1 MTQQDE
7 KTNFPATY
15 FNRDAILHLD
25 RYAVIFAWI
34 ILIIHLIQS
43 VLSILVFFLQLSRGL
58 MPIMGYTDLAQQI
71 LWFLQPA
78 LPGLWYFIGIQ
89 AATKALLL
97 FMDIEDNLRR
107 IARK

>member
-1 MTQQDE
+1 MTQNE

-15 FNRDAILHLD
+15 FERDTILQLD
-25 RYAVIFAWI
+25 RYAKIFAWI
-34 ILIIHLIQS
+34 VLIVYLAQS
-43 VLSILVFFLQLSRGL
+43 LLSIIVFFLQLSRGL
-58 MPIMGYTDLAQQI
+58 IFIPGFTDLAQQV

-89 AATKALLL
+89 AITKALLL